1 MLRQMRLGSVKN
13 PAASVEKREAGNQ
26 FFLAGD
32 LQSAMVN
39 YTRAVV
45 LGQTNTNELAAAY
58 ANRYSSMST
67 ILIIS

>member
-1 MLRQMRLGSVKN
+1 MRLGSVKDQTE
-13 PAASVEKREAGNQ
+13 SVKKREAGNQ

-45 LGQTNTNELAAAY
+45 LGEAGTTELASAY
-58 ANRYSSMST
+58 ANRFCVRLSVHDLS
-67 ILIIS
+67 